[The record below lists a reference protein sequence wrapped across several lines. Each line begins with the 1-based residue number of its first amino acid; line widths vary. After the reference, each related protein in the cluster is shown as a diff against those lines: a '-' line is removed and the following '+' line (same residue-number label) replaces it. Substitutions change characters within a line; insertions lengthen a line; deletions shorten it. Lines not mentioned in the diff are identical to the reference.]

1 MNKSA
6 VVLSGVI
13 VALGAVSA
21 GGAWYTG
28 NQLEGVLQTAIEDAN
43 TALKSSMAGTDGDV
57 TLELVSLDRGVFTST
72 ARYRLRAQG
81 NLFGEHSNDTE
92 LLFLD
97 HIEHG
102 PLPLS
107 RLIALQWRPV
117 MAVSHYQLEK
127 NATTQ
132 HWFAATQDAAPLK
145 GVASID
151 YNRSVDVNIELL
163 PFDLT
168 ADDKT
173 SLGFSGLKVALSS
186 TAQAQAVTGSGT
198 MDSFKLTHTP
208 DAEPPVTIELSGL
221 SLASTLE
228 KSGYGFYLGQNT
240 VTLANTKVTFGP
252 QQSVLTVRDVQ
263 QKQSSQAKDSNM
275 AGRLDYQIGEIGF
288 QGKPVGS
295 AALSMSMKN
304 IDIPAMHS
312 LAELFQAKIKPLQ
325 ATATAA
331 AGQPEPEL
339 TLSDAEQDQVKADIA
354 KLLSAKPQLAVETL
368 SLKTTNGE
376 SRFNLVLDLTNPA
389 STELPPL
396 ELGKQLVALL
406 EANLSLSKP
415 MLADIAAL
423 QAQIAGQTDAKVIAL
438 KSLMAGE
445 LVAAM
450 ATATQLATVKGND
463 IVSTLHYA
471 NNEVHF
477 NGQTMTVEQFI
488 SLVMR
493 NLPAAGGAQQ
503 QVL

>member
-6 VVLSGVI
+6 VLLGVV
-13 VALGAVSA
+13 VAAGAVSA

-28 NQLEGVLQTAIEDAN
+28 NQLEGVLQTAIQDAN
-43 TALKSSMAGTDGDV
+43 TALQSSLAGRDGNL

-72 ARYRLRAQG
+72 AHYRLKARG
-81 NLFGEHSNDTE
+81 SLFGEHSQDSE
-92 LLFLD
+92 LLFLA

-102 PLPLS
+102 PLPFS
-107 RLIALQWRPV
+107 RLVALQWRPV
-117 MAVSHYQLEK
+117 MATSHYQLER
-127 NATTQ
+127 NAATEQ
-132 HWFAATQDAAPLK
+132 WFAATKGAAPLK
-145 GVASID
+145 GVVSID
-151 YNRSVDVNIELL
+151 YNRSVDGNIELL
-163 PFDLT
+163 PFDLA

-173 SLGFSGLKVALSS
+173 SLSFSGLKVALSS
-186 TAQAQAVTGSGT
+186 TAQAQRVTGSGT
-198 MDSFKLTHTP
+198 MDRFRLAHSA

-221 SLASTLE
+221 SVASNLE
-228 KSGYGFYLGQNT
+228 KSRYGFYLGQNT
-240 VTLANTKVTFGP
+240 VALTNTKVTFGP
-252 QQSVLTVRDVQ
+252 QQSVLTVRDFQ
-263 QKQSSQAKDSNM
+263 QKQSSQANDSNM
-275 AGRLDYQIGEIGF
+275 AGRLDYKIGEIGF

-295 AALSMSMKN
+295 AAMAISMKN
-304 IDIPAMHS
+304 IDIPAMLS
-312 LAELFQAKIKPLQ
+312 LTELFQAKIKLDQ
-325 ATATAA
+325 AAA

-339 TLSDAEQDQVKADIA
+339 TLTDVEQDQVKADIA

-406 EANLSLSKP
+406 DAKLSVSKP
-415 MLADIAAL
+415 MLADIAGL
-423 QAQIAGQTDAKVIAL
+423 QAQIAGQTDPQVIAL
-438 KSLMAGE
+438 QSLMAGE
-445 LVAAM
+445 LAAAM
-450 ATATQLATVKGND
+450 ATGTQLATVNGND

-493 NLPAAGGAQQ
+493 NVPAADGTQQ
-503 QVL
+503 HVF